1 MLSKYFIER
10 PVLGNVIA
18 LITMLIGA
26 VSIFG
31 LPIAQYPPM
40 TPPTVQVTTNWPGA
54 SAALVQQL
62 VASNIENQVNGVQNM
77 LYMESDSTN
86 DGRYTLTVTFE
97 VGTDPNIAQVNVQ
110 NRVAIALPSLPQAVQ
125 RQGVTTK
132 VQSTAILQFVTLT
145 SSNPEHDALFLSNFA
160 NLQMQ
165 NRLARLQ
172 GVAAANVFGV
182 GNYSMRVWLDP
193 AQLSMRGLTPSDIS
207 TAISRQNVMLAA
219 GQVGAPPVPNG
230 QDFQLTLTVT
240 SAMDTPEQFGQILV
254 KIDEQGEM
262 TRLRDVARIEMG
274 SQNYS
279 QFFRLD
285 DRPAGGIA
293 IYQLPSANAI
303 ATAQAVRAEMGKI
316 SKTFPKEIK
325 WEIPFDTTMFVTA
338 SINEVYHTLFEAGI
352 LVLLVIMLFLQDW
365 RATLVPA
372 TTVPVTLIGAFA
384 CMAGMGFSINL
395 LTLFAIVLCIGIVV
409 DDAIVVVEGVAKKV
423 EHGQTPREGAISA
436 MTELMGPI
444 IGITLVLMAVFL
456 PASFI
461 AGITGQ
467 MYRQFALVI
476 AATALISGINAVT
489 LKPTQAAQFIRIKPV
504 NEKKNWFFAGFD
516 RVFEKISTWYA
527 GMLQVLMNN
536 RKTASVVG
544 GLLIVGAIIG
554 LIKLPTGFIPNED
567 QGYLVV
573 SNQLPDA
580 SSLERTQQG
589 MQKVVSAIEKV
600 PGVDRIVSI
609 GGVNALNNNASQ
621 SNAGVMYVI
630 LKPWDA
636 RGKGQDLK
644 SIYHGLTV
652 ALREIQ
658 EVKSQV
664 LLPPAIPGLG
674 LSGGFQMQLM
684 LTDGS
689 NNFKKLEDA
698 TETFLA
704 AAREL
709 PEISAIFT
717 PFRNNVPQL
726 TLSFN
731 TARAETLGVSIGDA
745 YDVLQN
751 SIGSSYVNQF
761 FKYGQTYQVFIQ
773 ADGQS
778 RMTADQ
784 LSRLYV
790 KNKAKDMV
798 PLGSFIDIIESTGP
812 AIASQYNLYPTAAI
826 LGAGG
831 AGFSSGQ
838 VIEALEKLAQVN
850 LPESVTYEWTA
861 MSYQEKL
868 VGSTVVLVFALSI
881 LLVYLVLAA
890 QYESWVAPIP
900 VILAVPLA
908 LVGTVIALFFTGLA
922 NNIYVQIGLVLMIAL
937 ASKNAILIVEVAL
950 EAKREGLSLVD
961 AALKASHERFRPIV
975 MTSIAFI
982 LGVVPLLMASG
993 AGAAARVSIGIT
1005 VFSGMIASTCL
1016 AVALVPV
1023 FFVQIEGLFAK
1034 KEGKA

>member
-1 MLSKYFIER
+1 
-10 PVLGNVIA
+10 
-18 LITMLIGA
+18 
-26 VSIFG
+26 
-31 LPIAQYPPM
+31 
-40 TPPTVQVTTNWPGA
+40 
-54 SAALVQQL
+54 
-62 VASNIENQVNGVQNM
+62 
-77 LYMESDSTN
+77 
-86 DGRYTLTVTFE
+86 
-97 VGTDPNIAQVNVQ
+97 
-110 NRVAIALPSLPQAVQ
+110 
-125 RQGVTTK
+125 
-132 VQSTAILQFVTLT
+132 
-145 SSNPEHDALFLSNFA
+145 
-160 NLQMQ
+160 
-165 NRLARLQ
+165 
-172 GVAAANVFGV
+172 
-182 GNYSMRVWLDP
+182 
-193 AQLSMRGLTPSDIS
+193 
-207 TAISRQNVMLAA
+207 
-219 GQVGAPPVPNG
+219 
-230 QDFQLTLTVT
+230 
-240 SAMDTPEQFGQILV
+240 
-254 KIDEQGEM
+254 
-262 TRLRDVARIEMG
+262 
-274 SQNYS
+274 
-279 QFFRLD
+279 
-285 DRPAGGIA
+285 
-293 IYQLPSANAI
+293 
-303 ATAQAVRAEMGKI
+303 
-316 SKTFPKEIK
+316 
-325 WEIPFDTTMFVTA
+325 
-338 SINEVYHTLFEAGI
+338 
-352 LVLLVIMLFLQDW
+352 
-365 RATLVPA
+365 
-372 TTVPVTLIGAFA
+372 
-384 CMAGMGFSINL
+384 
-395 LTLFAIVLCIGIVV
+395 
-409 DDAIVVVEGVAKKV
+409 
-423 EHGQTPREGAISA
+423 
-436 MTELMGPI
+436 MGPI

-489 LKPTQAAQFIRIKPV
+489 LKPTQAAQFIRIKPA

-516 RVFEKISTWYA
+516 RYFEKISNWYA
-527 GMLQVLMNN
+527 HLLQGLMNN

-544 GLLIVGAIIG
+544 GLLIIGAIIG

-573 SNQLPDA
+573 ATSLPDA
-580 SSLERTQQG
+580 SSLERTQLG
-589 MQKVVSAIEKV
+589 MQQVVSAIEKV

-630 LKPWDA
+630 LKPWDS

-644 SIYHGLTV
+644 TIYQGLNS
-652 ALREIQ
+652 ALHDIQ
-658 EVKSQV
+658 EVKAQV

-698 TETFLA
+698 TENFLA
-704 AAREL
+704 AARAL
-709 PEISAIFT
+709 PEIGAIFT

-731 TARAETLGVSIGDA
+731 TSRAETLGVSIGDA

-761 FKYGQTYQVFIQ
+761 FKYGQTYQVFMQ
-773 ADGQS
+773 ADGKS
-778 RMTADQ
+778 RVTADQ
-784 LSRLYV
+784 ISRLYV
-790 KNKAKDMV
+790 KNKAREMV
-798 PLGSFIDIIESTGP
+798 PLGSFIDIVESTGP
-812 AIASQYNLYPTAAI
+812 AIASQYNLYPTAAV

-838 VIEALEKLAQVN
+838 VIEALEKLAKTN
-850 LPESVTYEWTA
+850 LPDSVTFEWTA

-982 LGVVPLLMASG
+982 LGVVPLLTASG

-1016 AVALVPV
+1016 AVALVPI

-1034 KEGKA
+1034 KENKV